1 MATKKYI
8 KKIMIPGQTEA
19 YSVYDEEAIH
29 SIEDLGLASAL
40 VFKGTKA
47 TKAEVLAITSAK
59 QGDVWLVTEN
69 NSEYFCIK
77 TITAADSTAWEKL
90 GEAIDAASSK
100 HTHTVTV
107 TGTNKSSSVSGTVN
121 VPKVS
126 NTSKYMK
133 ATATQGAVT
142 PTKDNV
148 LGEATVFTTTVKTTP
163 TISKIKAT
171 ASNVAIG
178 ANGTANAITALGTP
192 TTSSAI
198 TGFGAH
204 TTDSVLGSSTTFNVT
219 GGTPTTTNI
228 KATASGTALSTGNAD
243 FVKSYPGATSKLVT
257 TSITP
262 VGGTASVPGSISAT
276 AGSAASWSATVDANG
291 VLSFSWTANTPT
303 SVTIGA
309 NKTVATAGTATT
321 VATGSLSTSATGG
334 QVMTGLGKATTGK
347 ALTSASVSTQPTIA
361 LSTGATAGTGVV
373 SVVTDVSGVS
383 VSANNDDA
391 VSAITA
397 LGTPTTTNAITGFGT
412 HTTKA
417 VLTGVKVTTQPT
429 VKLEV
434 DNTATDNVV
443 DVVTGVTGS
452 ATTSAGT
459 NDIVSA
465 VTGVTVGNPSVSL
478 ASDTTSGTGKVS
490 YVDSVTVG
498 SEEKSFTG
506 TAAAQTWTQKTGVT
520 GQPK

>member
-1 MATKKYI
+1 MATKYI
-8 KKIMIPGQTEA
+8 KKIKLPGQTEA

-29 SIEDLGLASAL
+29 SIEELGLGSAL
-40 VFKGTKA
+40 VFKGTKE
-47 TKAEVLAITSAK
+47 TVAEVLAITSAK
-59 QGDVWLVTEN
+59 QGDVWLVTAD
-69 NSEYFCIK
+69 NSEYVCK
-77 TITAADSTAWEKL
+77 QTISAATESAWEKL
-90 GEAIDAASSK
+90 GYPIDAASSK

-148 LGEATVFTTTVKTTP
+148 LGESTVFTTTVTTTP

-171 ASNVAIG
+171 ASDVAVG
-178 ANGTANAITALGTP
+178 ANGTVNAITALGTP

-204 TTDSVLGSSTTFNVT
+204 TTDSVLGSGTTFNVT

-262 VGGTASVPGSISAT
+262 VGGTASVPGSVSAT

-291 VLSFSWTANTPT
+291 VLSFSWKANTPT
-303 SVTIGA
+303 SVTVGA

-412 HTTKA
+412 HTMKA

-429 VKLEV
+429 ITLAV
-434 DNTATDNVV
+434 DSNATTGAV
-443 DVVTGVTGS
+443 DVVTGVSSTGS
-452 ATTSAGT
+452 TTASG
-459 NDIVSA
+459 DVVSA
-465 VTGVTVGNPSVSL
+465 LTGVTVGNPTVSL
-478 ASDTTSGTGKVS
+478 ASDTTTGTGKVS

-498 SEEKSFTG
+498 SEDKTFTG

-520 GQPK
+520 GQPQ